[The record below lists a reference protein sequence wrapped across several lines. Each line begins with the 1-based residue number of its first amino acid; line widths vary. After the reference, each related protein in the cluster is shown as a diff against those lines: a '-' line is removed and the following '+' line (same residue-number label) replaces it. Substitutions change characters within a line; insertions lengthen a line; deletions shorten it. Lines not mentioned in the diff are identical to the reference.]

1 MGFWRRGNYA
11 FNTVE
16 MIVDWA
22 SKPKFRTDEWY
33 VGVTANPVASLT
45 AHGFDIY
52 WRDSFD
58 CWDIPA
64 ENAMACKEA
73 ILALRNCRFITDP
86 ESDYIDDT
94 YPILYIYLYPLTLK
108 SVQHID
114 PSGFAPL
121 AHIPNPPIVLKYIDR
136 QDKETIVRYGDDFT
150 KQDLEQ
156 LLEEIKERVLAG
168 ALNGLIVKPRRSN
181 FMEFQFGENCCII
194 SYDTATSQSGCF
206 QSYRSGS
213 TSRKLVELFTG
224 EYPAYMVCSDM
235 AAFMGILRYFL
246 TKSTKPGKRQNVKWV
261 VLGEDK
267 DIRKYCKNI
276 LSL

>member
-156 LLEEIKERVLAG
+156 LLD
-168 ALNGLIVKPRRSN
+168 
-181 FMEFQFGENCCII
+181 
-194 SYDTATSQSGCF
+194 DTATSQSGCF

-213 TSRKLVELFTG
+213 TSRKPVELFTG

-246 TKSTKPGKRQNVKWV
+246 TKYTKPGKRQNVKWV
-261 VLGEDK
+261 VLREDK